1 MDRRRGLLLVVSSPS
16 GGGKTTLCQRLV
28 QEAPPGVLG
37 VSISFTTR
45 APRGSERDGVAYH
58 FVDDETFDAMIEEDR
73 FAEWA
78 RVHDKRYGTSR
89 ETVETAL
96 AQGRDLLFDIDWQG
110 GYQLRDRYPDD
121 TALVFVLPPSMEELA
136 RRLRGRGTDSPE
148 AIQRRLEVAR
158 AELAHYV
165 RYDYLLVND
174 DLGRAY
180 EDFRSIYRAAQLGR
194 ARQEP
199 LARALLDEKD

>member
-16 GGGKTTLCQRLV
+16 GGGKTTLCHRLV
-28 QEAPPGVLG
+28 REAPPGALG
-37 VSISFTTR
+37 VSISYTTR
-45 APRGSERDGVAYH
+45 APRGNEQDGVDYH
-58 FVDDETFDAMIEEDR
+58 FVDDETFDAMVDEDR

-78 RVHDKRYGTSR
+78 RVHDRRYGTSR

-96 AQGRDLLFDIDWQG
+96 ADGRDLLFDIDWQG

-121 TALVFVLPPSMEELA
+121 SVLVFVLPPSMTELA
-136 RRLRGRGTDSPE
+136 RRLRGRGTDAPE

-158 AELAHYV
+158 EELARYV

-174 DLGRAY
+174 DLDRAY
-180 EDFRSIYRAAQLGR
+180 DDFRSIYRAAQLER
-194 ARQEP
+194 PRQEG
-199 LARALLDEKD
+199 LARALLER